1 MTFLALKL
9 LLSGIF
15 GGIGRFL
22 ASAFTFL
29 TTKPG
34 VYVLIMGLGA
44 GVIWYS
50 GHEGY
55 KRAQADDK
63 AAYALSMAKA
73 MTLAADNARKEQA
86 SLDKDITADAE
97 AAALARGRAD
107 ARTIIITKEIPKYV
121 TVEVDR
127 TFPVPCSLYRVL
139 RAAADHGADPAT
151 VSLPAGLTD
160 VDSCPIAAS
169 DIAENGVAIDGLYY
183 DATAQI
189 AGLQDLVRTLAKS
202 VSK

>member
-1 MTFLALKL
+1 ML
-9 LLSGIF
+9 LLAAKAFFSGMF
-15 GGIGRFL
+15 AYLGAAL
-22 ASAFTFL
+22 TFL

-34 VYVLIMGLGA
+34 VYILMAGIAAGA
-44 GVIWYS
+44 YWYS

-55 KRAQADDK
+55 KRAKADDK
-63 AAYALSMAKA
+63 AAYALSMAQA

-86 SLDKDITADAE
+86 SLDRDVAADAE
-97 AAALARGRAD
+97 AAALARGKAD

-151 VSLPAGLTD
+151 VRLPAGLTD
-160 VDSCPIAAS
+160 DSACPIAAS

-189 AGLQDLVRTLAKS
+189 AGLQALVRTLAES